1 VRRPPI
7 FASARKPGYP
17 NHSVRRRRTCSMDTI
32 RRYFPADGM
41 LAIAALA
48 AALLAFQA
56 WRPLTAIA
64 AAVLIVLVG
73 LRRGLPLPLALASA
87 TAAGSALVHFAV
99 APEHFAEWWGF
110 GLFFVLSAEVQLGWA
125 VLLKRASGNRM
136 LAVGLV
142 GSLFLVAVWVLSRTS
157 GLPFGP
163 ESGVPEEMGVPD
175 LASVVLEL
183 VTAGACAWAL
193 AVRTRVG
200 VPVAVPVRVLGVA
213 LSIALTAWALAAVGA
228 A

>member
-1 VRRPPI
+1 
-7 FASARKPGYP
+7 
-17 NHSVRRRRTCSMDTI
+17 MDTI

-110 GLFFVLSAEVQLGWA
+110 GLFFVLCAEVQLGWA
-125 VLLKRASGNRM
+125 LLLKRSSGNRM

-163 ESGVPEEMGVPD
+163 EPGVPEEMGVPD
-175 LASVVLEL
+175 LVSVVLEL
-183 VTAGACAWAL
+183 VTAGAGACAWAL
-193 AVRTRVG
+193 AVRTRVAM
-200 VPVAVPVRVLGVA
+200 PVAIPVRVLGVA

>member
-1 VRRPPI
+1 MRLMDKIGVPRR
-7 FASARKPGYP
+7 S
-17 NHSVRRRRTCSMDTI
+17 
-32 RRYFPADGM
+32 DGV

-48 AALLAFQA
+48 AALLAFQG
-56 WRPLTAIA
+56 WRPVTAIA

-73 LRRGLPLPLALASA
+73 LRRGLPMPLALASA

-110 GLFFVLSAEVQLGWA
+110 GLFFVLCAEVQLGWA
-125 VLLKRASGNRM
+125 IMLGRFRSNRM

-142 GSLFLVAVWVLSRTS
+142 GSLFLVAVWALSRTS
-157 GLPFGP
+157 GLPLGP
-163 ESGVPEEMGVPD
+163 EPGVPEEMGVPD
-175 LASVVLEL
+175 VASVALEL
-183 VTAGACAWAL
+183 VTAGACVWAL
-193 AVRTRVG
+193 AVRSRG
-200 VPVAVPVRVLGVA
+200 AMRFAIPVRVVGLV